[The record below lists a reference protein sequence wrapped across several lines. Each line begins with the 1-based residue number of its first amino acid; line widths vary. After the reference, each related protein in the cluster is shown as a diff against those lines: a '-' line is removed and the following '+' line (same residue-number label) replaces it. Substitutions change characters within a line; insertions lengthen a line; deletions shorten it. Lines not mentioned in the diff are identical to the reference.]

1 MVFVAKTLLSLTG
14 NSGGDAA
21 AELSFVANNVINF
34 SFLMLDYLNIFNFRF
49 IFQLAE
55 ELELIIELN
64 QMDCQL
70 IKLF

>member
-1 MVFVAKTLLSLTG
+1 MAKKLLSLTG
-14 NSGGDAA
+14 NSGGDAS